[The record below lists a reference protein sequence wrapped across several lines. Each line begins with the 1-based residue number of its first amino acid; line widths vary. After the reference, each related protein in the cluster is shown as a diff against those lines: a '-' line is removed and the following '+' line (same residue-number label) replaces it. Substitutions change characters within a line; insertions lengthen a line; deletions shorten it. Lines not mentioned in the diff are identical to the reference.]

1 MQMPKSSGQSLKVIR
16 TPAPPPF
23 PSRPIK
29 RFDQPALG
37 PHHNPTAGTA
47 GTPSNA
53 LAAKAVRLAADPGN
67 ID

>member
-1 MQMPKSSGQSLKVIR
+1 MPKKSGESLKVTR
-16 TPAPPPF
+16 LPPRPLP

-29 RFDQPALG
+29 RFDQPSLG

-53 LAAKAVRLAADPGN
+53 LAAKAVRMAADPGN